1 MPENFIRGNYKMK
14 NFKIYF
20 ALLIIGLVSATAFA
34 DVKIKSRQT
43 ASGQTF
49 ENTTYIKGKRQR
61 TEQNMGGMQMV
72 NLTQCDLKRDVQLN
86 EQTKTFLI
94 NSFIENVEN
103 TNNQNVSATPNDKV
117 VRVKGG
123 TITSTVT
130 YKDTGETRKMFGY
143 NAKHIITTMETS
155 STPDACALANSK
167 MQIDGWYIDAAFA
180 LDCETDR
187 YKNGYI
193 PPQKQGCQD
202 KYQMKTI
209 GNGKRGYPVYEK
221 MTMLDDNG
229 KESFSTVTEVIEL
242 SQATLDA
249 ALFEVPA
256 DYREVR
262 DSSQMYSASINL
274 AMNSGNSNNSMNM
287 GNSSDDSNSGTLQNI
302 RNQSQNSDTS
312 STNVGAKKEGTIRI
326 GINVKTGSVGDG
338 LNAGDLAAAVQNTLG
353 EYLKGTNIELVPLEA
368 KLASAIDNEAK
379 EKECDFVLYVNASH
393 KKGGGGGFGML
404 GKSIGSVVAQTGGGS
419 WGNTAA
425 NNVGRIAANT
435 IVAATVSQN
444 VKAKDEITLDIK
456 LQKGGNSAF
465 SKQYKAKAKSN
476 GDDILSPMIEQIAE
490 AILAN
495 TK

>member
-1 MPENFIRGNYKMK
+1 MKNYKL
-14 NFKIYF
+14 YF
-20 ALLIIGLVSATAFA
+20 ALLLTCLVSVTAFA
-34 DVKIKSRQT
+34 DIKIKSKQT
-43 ASGQTF
+43 VSGQSF

-61 TEQNMGGMQMV
+61 TEQNMGGMQMIS
-72 NLTQCDLKRDVQLN
+72 LTQCDLKRGVQMN
-86 EQTKTFLI
+86 EQTKTYLI

-123 TITSTVT
+123 IVTSTVT
-130 YKDTGETRKMFGY
+130 YKDTGEKRKMFGY
-143 NAKHIITTMETS
+143 DARHIITTMETS
-155 STPDACALANSK
+155 SSPDACAVMNSK

-187 YKNGYI
+187 YKNGYT
-193 PPQKQGCQD
+193 PPQKAGCQD

-221 MTMLDDNG
+221 MTMLDANG

-256 DYREVR
+256 DYREVK
-262 DSSQMYSASINL
+262 DSSQMYTASMN
-274 AMNSGNSNNSMNM
+274 MGVNSGNSNSSMNM
-287 GNSSDDSNSGTLQNI
+287 GNSGDDSNLGTLQNI

-312 STNVGAKKEGTIRI
+312 SSNVGAKKEGTVRI
-326 GINVKTGSVGDG
+326 GINVKTGSVGEG
-338 LNAGDLAAAVQNTLG
+338 LNASDLAAAVQNTLG
-353 EYLKGTNIELVPLEA
+353 EYLKGTNVELIPLEA
-368 KLASAIDNEAK
+368 KLASAIENEAK
-379 EKECDFVLYVNASH
+379 EKECDFVLYINASH
-393 KKGGGGGFGML
+393 KKGGGGGFGMFSKVIAPAI
-404 GKSIGSVVAQTGGGS
+404 GQTGIGHTGSTAGNIAGQVATQAIVSAGSVA
-419 WGNTAA
+419 GNT
-425 NNVGRIAANT
+425 
-435 IVAATVSQN
+435 
-444 VKAKDEITLDIK
+444 KAKDEITLDVK
-456 LQKGGNSAF
+456 LQKGGSSAF

-495 TK
+495 AK